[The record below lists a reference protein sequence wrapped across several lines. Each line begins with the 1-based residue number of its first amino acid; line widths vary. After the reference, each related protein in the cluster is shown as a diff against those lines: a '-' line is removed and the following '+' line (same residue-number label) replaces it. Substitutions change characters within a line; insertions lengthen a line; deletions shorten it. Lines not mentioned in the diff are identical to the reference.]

1 MVSWIGKNFAV
12 NGTGLARAFGHRG
25 CQEEG
30 EPEMGGLAKDLAYAL
45 RQLRKSPGF
54 TTLVLGTLAL
64 GIGASTAMFGVMNAI
79 LLRPLPFR
87 ESGRLVRVLA
97 TQNGAVAGPSPLDVR
112 DFAAANRTF
121 ERIVVFDAW
130 RKNVSLSNRSVEPE
144 QRPVGLVPAGY
155 FEVLDIKPLFGRLFN
170 DEEQRWGNQFEAII
184 SYDLWQKKYQG
195 DPSVLGK
202 SIRINDEPYNII
214 GVMPPGL
221 PAWWFNGPHGQIE
234 VWTPF
239 TPYATVWDET
249 SRGNRDFSSIGRLKE
264 GVSLQQARADLQR
277 IANNLA
283 ARYPLDHGVGVDLRP
298 LQEDQSGGLRPVVL
312 LLMGAVILI
321 LVMACSNVANL
332 LLARNSGRTR
342 EIAVRVAIGAAKW
355 ALIRQFAME
364 NLTLGLLGGA
374 IGCALAYGGCAL
386 IVRFHPARLPQ
397 LAAVDI
403 DLGVLAFGFGISVLS
418 SLLFG
423 TLPAGLGL
431 QVNPSEAFKE
441 GGRTTTSAGRKRL
454 GRLFVSSEM
463 ALAVMLLVGT
473 GLLTRSL
480 LRLENQQPGFR
491 VDHLLRTHLFLP
503 SARYRNPASITRFC
517 EEYAARVRQLPG
529 VSDAVISAAYPPDDQ
544 WMQPFTIAGRPV
556 SRLED
561 MPAATFN
568 VTDSHY
574 LRTLGIPL
582 LKGRDFSDRDTE
594 TGPPVA
600 LINRTFA
607 NQYFPGEDPIGG
619 QIRLGLP
626 QPMVASTAPNLEFTI
641 IGVIGDAMNRGL
653 ALPPAPQLTTLF
665 RQTPDLNYGF
675 KNLIVRTSLA
685 PLELASPIRQ
695 QLHRLDADLPF
706 AEVSSMDEIMQQQ
719 TSDRRY
725 TTGLLILFAAFGLGL
740 AAIGVYGVVSYVVV
754 QRTSEIGLRMALG
767 AERPEILWLILKQGL
782 GMAVPGTAVGL
793 AGAWVLRKTVAEL
806 VFGISPADP
815 ATFAAAALVLI
826 SVAVSA
832 SLLPA
837 QRATKVDPMVA
848 LRCE

>member
-1 MVSWIGKNFAV
+1 
-12 NGTGLARAFGHRG
+12 
-25 CQEEG
+25 
-30 EPEMGGLAKDLAYAL
+30 MGGLVQDLAYAL

-54 TTLVLGTLAL
+54 TSLVLGTLAL

-79 LLRPLPFR
+79 LLRPLPFH
-87 ESGRLVRVLA
+87 ESNRLVRVLS
-97 TQNGAVAGPSPLDVR
+97 TENGTVGEGPSPLDAR
-112 DFAAANRTF
+112 DFAAANHTF
-121 ERIVVFDAW
+121 EKLVVFDAW

-170 DEEQRWGNQFEAII
+170 DEEQRWGNQFEAIL
-184 SYDLWQKKYQG
+184 SYDFWQKKYQG

-202 SIRINDEPYNII
+202 SIRINDEPYTII

-221 PAWWFNGPHGQIE
+221 PSWWFNGPHGQIE

-249 SRGNRDFSSIGRLKE
+249 SRGNRDFGSFGRLKQ
-264 GVSLQQARADLQR
+264 GVSLEQAQADLQR
-277 IANNLA
+277 IADNLA
-283 ARYPLDHGVGVDLRP
+283 ARYPLDHGVGVVLRP

-321 LVMACSNVANL
+321 LLIACSNIANL

-342 EIAVRVAIGAAKW
+342 EIAVRVAMGAAKW

-374 IGCALAYGGCAL
+374 IGCALAYAGCAL

-403 DLGVLAFGFGISVLS
+403 DRGVLAFGFGVSVLS

-423 TLPAGLGL
+423 TLPAWLGL

-441 GGRTTTSAGRKRL
+441 GGRTSMSAGRKRL
-454 GRLFVSSEM
+454 GRLFVASEM

-480 LRLENQQPGFR
+480 LRLENQQLGFR

-503 SARYRNPASITRFC
+503 SARYPNPASITRFC

-574 LRTLGIPL
+574 LRTLAVPL
-582 LKGRDFSDRDTE
+582 QKGRDFSEADTE
-594 TGPPVA
+594 TSPPVA

-607 NQYFPGEDPIGG
+607 NQYFPGEDPIGR
-619 QIRLGLP
+619 QIRLGMP

-641 IGVIGDAMNRGL
+641 IGVIGDTMNRGL

-675 KNLIVRTSLA
+675 KNLIVRTLLP

-695 QLHRLDADLPF
+695 QLHHLDADLPF
-706 AEVSSMDEIMQQQ
+706 AEVSSMDEILQQE

-740 AAIGVYGVVSYVVV
+740 AAMGVYGVVSYVVV

-767 AERPEILWLILKQGL
+767 AERPKILWLILQQGL
-782 GMAVPGTAVGL
+782 GMALLGTAVGL

-815 ATFAAAALVLI
+815 VTFIAAALILI
-826 SVAVSA
+826 SLAVSA

-837 QRATKVDPMVA
+837 RRATKVDPMVA

>member
-1 MVSWIGKNFAV
+1 
-12 NGTGLARAFGHRG
+12 
-25 CQEEG
+25 
-30 EPEMGGLAKDLAYAL
+30 MGGLAQDLGYAL

-54 TTLVLGTLAL
+54 TALVLGTLAL
-64 GIGASTAMFGVMNAI
+64 GIGVSTAMFGVMNAI

-87 ESGRLVRVLA
+87 ESDRLVRVLS
-97 TQNGAVAGPSPLDVR
+97 TQNGTVAGPSPLDVR
-112 DFAAANRTF
+112 DFAATSHTF
-121 ERIVVFDAW
+121 EKMVVFDAW
-130 RKNVSLSNRSVEPE
+130 RKNVSLANGSTEPE

-155 FEVLDIKPLFGRLFN
+155 FEVLDIKPLLGRLFT
-170 DEEQRWGNQFEAII
+170 DQEQRWGSQFEAII
-184 SYDLWQKKYQG
+184 SYAFWQKKFQG
-195 DPSVLGK
+195 DRSVLGK
-202 SIRINDEPYNII
+202 SIRINDEPYTII

-221 PAWWFNGPHGQIE
+221 PNWWFNGPHGEIDL
-234 VWTPF
+234 WTPF
-239 TPYATVWDET
+239 TPYPTVWDET

-264 GVSLQQARADLQR
+264 GVSLEQAQADLER
-277 IANNLA
+277 IADNLA
-283 ARYPLDHGVGVDLRP
+283 TRYPLDHGVRVLLRP
-298 LQEDQSGGLRPVVL
+298 LQEDQSGSLRPVVL

-321 LVMACSNVANL
+321 LLMACSNIANL

-355 ALIRQFAME
+355 ALIRQFAIE
-364 NLTLGLLGGA
+364 NLSLGLLGGA

-386 IVRFHPARLPQ
+386 IVRFHPGRLPQ

-403 DLGVLAFGFGISVLS
+403 DLRVLAFGFAISVLS

-423 TLPAGLGL
+423 TLPAWLGL

-441 GGRTTTSAGRKRL
+441 GGRTTTSTGRKRL
-454 GRLFVSSEM
+454 GRLFVASEM

-480 LRLENQQPGFR
+480 LRLESQQPGFR

-503 SARYRNPASITRFC
+503 SVRYPNPASITRFC
-517 EEYAARVRQLPG
+517 QEYAARVRQLPG
-529 VSDAVISAAYPPDDQ
+529 VSHAVISAAYPPDDQ

-561 MPAATFN
+561 LPAATFN

-574 LRTLGIPL
+574 LDTLAIPL
-582 LKGRDFSDRDTE
+582 LKGRDFSEADTE
-594 TGPPVA
+594 ASLPVA

-607 NQYFPGEDPIGG
+607 NLYFPGEDPIGK
-619 QIRLGLP
+619 QIQLGMP
-626 QPMVASTAPNLEFTI
+626 QPMVASTAPKLRFTI
-641 IGVIGDAMNRGL
+641 VGVMGDAMNRGL
-653 ALPPAPQLTTLF
+653 ALPPAPQLTTLY

-675 KNLIVRTSLA
+675 KNLIVRTSLDPLQLA
-685 PLELASPIRQ
+685 PSIRQ

-767 AERPEILWLILKQGL
+767 AQRPKILWLILKQGL
-782 GMAVPGTAVGL
+782 DMAAVGTAVGL
-793 AGAWVLRKTVAEL
+793 AGAWALRTTVAEL

-815 ATFAAAALVLI
+815 ATFVAAACVLI
-826 SVAVSA
+826 SLAAFA

-837 QRATKVDPMVA
+837 RRATKVDPMVA
-848 LRCE
+848 LRYE

>member
-1 MVSWIGKNFAV
+1 
-12 NGTGLARAFGHRG
+12 
-25 CQEEG
+25 
-30 EPEMGGLAKDLAYAL
+30 MGGLAQDLGYAL

-54 TTLVLGTLAL
+54 TALVLGTLAL
-64 GIGASTAMFGVMNAI
+64 GIGVSTAMFGVMNAI

-87 ESGRLVRVLA
+87 ESDRLVRVLS
-97 TQNGAVAGPSPLDVR
+97 TQNGTVAGPSPLDVR
-112 DFAAANRTF
+112 DFAATSHTF
-121 ERIVVFDAW
+121 EKMVVFDAW
-130 RKNVSLSNRSVEPE
+130 RKNVSLANGSTEPE

-155 FEVLDIKPLFGRLFN
+155 FEVLDIKPLLGRLFT
-170 DEEQRWGNQFEAII
+170 DQEQRWGSQFEAII
-184 SYDLWQKKYQG
+184 SYAFWQKKFQG
-195 DPSVLGK
+195 DRSVLGK
-202 SIRINDEPYNII
+202 SIRINDEPYTII

-221 PAWWFNGPHGQIE
+221 PNWWFNGPHGEIDL
-234 VWTPF
+234 WTPF
-239 TPYATVWDET
+239 TPYPTVWDET

-264 GVSLQQARADLQR
+264 GVSLEQAQADLER
-277 IANNLA
+277 IADNLA
-283 ARYPLDHGVGVDLRP
+283 TRYPLDHGVRVLLRP
-298 LQEDQSGGLRPVVL
+298 LQEDQSGSLRPVVL

-321 LVMACSNVANL
+321 LLMACSNIANL

-355 ALIRQFAME
+355 ALIRQFAIE
-364 NLTLGLLGGA
+364 NLSLGLLGGA

-386 IVRFHPARLPQ
+386 IVRFHPGRLPQ

-403 DLGVLAFGFGISVLS
+403 DLRVLAFGFAISVLS

-423 TLPAGLGL
+423 TLPAWLGL

-441 GGRTTTSAGRKRL
+441 GGRTTTSTGRKRL
-454 GRLFVSSEM
+454 GRLFVASEM

-503 SARYRNPASITRFC
+503 SVRYPNPASITRFC
-517 EEYAARVRQLPG
+517 QEYAARVRQLPG
-529 VSDAVISAAYPPDDQ
+529 VSHAVISAAYPPDDQ

-561 MPAATFN
+561 LPAATFN

-574 LRTLGIPL
+574 LDTLAIPL
-582 LKGRDFSDRDTE
+582 LKGRDFSEADTE
-594 TGPPVA
+594 ASLPVA

-607 NQYFPGEDPIGG
+607 NLYFPGEDPIGK
-619 QIRLGLP
+619 QIQLGMP
-626 QPMVASTAPNLEFTI
+626 QPMVASTAPKLRFTI
-641 IGVIGDAMNRGL
+641 VGVMGDAMNRGL
-653 ALPPAPQLTTLF
+653 ALPPAPQLTTLY

-675 KNLIVRTSLA
+675 KNLIVRTSLDPLQLA
-685 PLELASPIRQ
+685 PSIRQ

-767 AERPEILWLILKQGL
+767 AQRPKILWLILKQGL
-782 GMAVPGTAVGL
+782 DMAAVGTAVGL
-793 AGAWVLRKTVAEL
+793 AGAWALRTTVAEL

-815 ATFAAAALVLI
+815 ATFVAAACVLI
-826 SVAVSA
+826 SLAAFA

-837 QRATKVDPMVA
+837 RRATKVDPMVA
-848 LRCE
+848 LRYE

>member
-1 MVSWIGKNFAV
+1 MS
-12 NGTGLARAFGHRG
+12 GLA
-25 CQEEG
+25 Q
-30 EPEMGGLAKDLAYAL
+30 DLAYAL

-64 GIGASTAMFGVMNAI
+64 GIGASTAMFGVMNAV
-79 LLRPLPFR
+79 LLRPLPFQ
-87 ESGRLVRVLA
+87 ESERLVRVLS
-97 TQNGAVAGPSPLDVR
+97 THNGTVAGPSPLDVR
-112 DFAAANRTF
+112 DFALANHSF
-121 ERIVVFDAW
+121 EKIVVFDAW
-130 RKNVSLSNRSVEPE
+130 RKNVSLSNGSVEPE

-155 FEVLDIKPLFGRLFN
+155 FEVLDIKPLFGRLFT
-170 DEEQRWGNQFEAII
+170 DQEQRWGNQFEAVI
-184 SYDLWQKKYQG
+184 SYDFWQKKYQS
-195 DPSVLGK
+195 DRSVVGK
-202 SIRINDEPYNII
+202 SIRINDEPYTII

-221 PAWWFNGPHGQIE
+221 PGWWFNGPHGEIE

-239 TPYATVWDET
+239 TPYPTVWDET
-249 SRGNRDFSSIGRLKE
+249 SRGNRDFSSIGRLKP
-264 GVSLQQARADLQR
+264 GVSLEQAKRELATIAD
-277 IANNLA
+277 NLA
-283 ARYPLDHGVGVDLRP
+283 ARYPLDRGVGVDLRP
-298 LQEDQSGGLRPVVL
+298 LQEDQSGSLRPVVL

-321 LVMACSNVANL
+321 LLMACSNIANL

-355 ALIRQFAME
+355 ALIRQFAIE

-374 IGCALAYGGCAL
+374 IGCALAYAANTL

-397 LAAVDI
+397 LATVDI
-403 DLGVLAFGFGISVLS
+403 DLGVLAFGFGISVVS

-423 TLPAGLGL
+423 TLPAWLAME
-431 QVNPSEAFKE
+431 VNPAEAFKE
-441 GGRTTTSAGRKRL
+441 GGRTTMSPGRKRL
-454 GRLFVSSEM
+454 GRLFVASEM

-480 LRLENQQPGFR
+480 LRLENQEPGFR

-503 SARYRNPASITRFC
+503 SARYPSPASITRFC

-529 VSDAVISAAYPPDDQ
+529 VSDAVISAAYPPDDE

-556 SRLED
+556 SRLEE
-561 MPAATFN
+561 MPSATFN
-568 VTDSHY
+568 VTDAHY
-574 LRTLGIPL
+574 LDTLAIPL
-582 LKGRDFSDRDTE
+582 LKGRDFSNADSE
-594 TGPPVA
+594 ISLPVA
-600 LINRTFA
+600 LINRTLA
-607 NQYFPGEDPIGG
+607 NRYFPGEDPIGR
-619 QIRLGLP
+619 QIQLGMP
-626 QPMVASTAPNLEFTI
+626 QPMVASTAPNLRFTI

-675 KNLIVRTSLA
+675 KNLIVRTSLD
-685 PLELASPIRQ
+685 PLELATPIRQ
-695 QLHRLDADLPF
+695 QLHGLDADLPF

-725 TTGLLILFAAFGLGL
+725 TTGLLILFAGFGLGL
-740 AAIGVYGVVSYVVV
+740 AAIGVYGVVSYGVA

-767 AERPEILWLILKQGL
+767 AERPGILWLILKQGL
-782 GMAVPGTAVGL
+782 EMAVAGTAVGL
-793 AGAWVLRKTVAEL
+793 VVAWFLRKTVAQL

-815 ATFAAAALVLI
+815 ATFMAAALILI
-826 SVAVSA
+826 GLAVSA

-837 QRATKVDPMVA
+837 RRATKVDPMVA